1 MASSGGR
8 VNWIGFLGLVGFMG
22 FLGFLHDAPEAFNYF
37 AYFGYFSY
45 FGSEI
50 TEEKR
55 WVIRTAGTAAYLLA
69 FATNMS
75 FIAVSYVRGT
85 VDYEAGFY
93 LAYILGSVS
102 FPIISFVL
110 ETASSIRGS
119 RAKREASA

>member
-22 FLGFLHDAPEAFNYF
+22 FLGFLYDAPAAFNYF

-55 WVIRTAGTAAYLLA
+55 WVIRTAGTTAYLLA
-69 FATNMS
+69 FVTNMG
-75 FIAVSYVRGT
+75 FIAVSYIRGT
-85 VDYEAGFY
+85 VDYQAGFY
-93 LAYILGSVS
+93 LAYIAGSVS

-110 ETASSIRGS
+110 ETASSIRRS
-119 RAKREASA
+119 RRGLRPG